1 MSITLSVPSVI
12 VNNETIA
19 IVPNSFTYDGGEGE
33 INVRAASGGGNTIES
48 VHSVNAEGKIGGCKF
63 DLYLTPDL
71 DSKIRTWKGQVGQ
84 NNIQF
89 VQRISGGG
97 NVTRSLSRQSLINM
111 VERNASSDG
120 VVSLEFKGDPM
131 AGV

>member
-12 VNNETIA
+12 VNNQTIA
-19 IVPNSFTYDGGEGE
+19 IVPNSFTYNGGEGE

-48 VHSVNAEGKIGGCKF
+48 VHSVNAENKIGKCKF
-63 DLYLTPDL
+63 DVYLTPDV
-71 DSKIRTWKGQVGQ
+71 DSLIRSWKNQVGQ

-89 VQRISGGG
+89 VQRLSGGG
-97 NVTRSLSRQSLINM
+97 NMTRSMSRMSLTND
-111 VERNASSDG
+111 VERAASSDG
-120 VVSLEFKGDPM
+120 VVSLEFAGDPM

>member
-12 VNNETIA
+12 VNNQTIA
-19 IVPNSFTYDGGEGE
+19 IVPNSFSYDGGEGE

-63 DLYLTPDL
+63 DVYLTPDV
-71 DSKIRTWKGQVGQ
+71 DSLIRTWKNQVGQ

-89 VQRISGGG
+89 VQRLSGGG
-97 NVTRSLSRQSLINM
+97 NFTRSLSRQSLINA
-111 VERNASSDG
+111 VERGASSDG

-131 AGV
+131 ASV

>member
-19 IVPNSFTYDGGEGE
+19 IVPNSFTYNGGEGE

-48 VHSVNAEGKIGGCKF
+48 VHSVNAENKIGMCKF
-63 DLYLTPDL
+63 DVYLTPDM
-71 DSKIRTWKGQVGQ
+71 DSRIRSWKNRVGQ

-97 NVTRSLSRQSLINM
+97 AVTRSFSRMSLINN

-120 VVSLEFKGDPM
+120 VVSLEFSGDPM

>member
-19 IVPNSFTYDGGEGE
+19 IVPNSFSYDGGEGE
-33 INVRAASGGGNTIES
+33 INVRAASGGGNTVES
-48 VHSVNAEGKIGGCKF
+48 VHSVNAENKIGGCKF
-63 DLYLTPDL
+63 DVYLTPDM
-71 DSKIRTWKGQVGQ
+71 DSRVRTWKNQVGQ

-97 NVTRSLSRQSLINM
+97 NVTRSFSRMSLINQ

>member
-33 INVRAASGGGNTIES
+33 INVRAASGGGNNIES
-48 VHSVNAEGKIGGCKF
+48 VHSVNAENKIGSCKF
-63 DLYLTPDL
+63 DVYLTPDM
-71 DSKIRTWKGQVGQ
+71 DSKVRSWKNQVGQ

-97 NVTRSLSRQSLINM
+97 NVTRSFSRMSLINP

>member
-19 IVPNSFTYDGGEGE
+19 IVPNSFSYNGGEGE

-48 VHSVNAEGKIGGCKF
+48 VHSVNAEGKIGKCKF
-63 DLYLTPDL
+63 NVYLTPDM
-71 DSKIRTWKGQVGQ
+71 DSRIRTWKSQVGQ

-97 NVTRSLSRQSLINM
+97 NVTRSMSRMSLTND

-120 VVSLEFKGDPM
+120 VVSLEFSGDPM

>member
-19 IVPNSFTYDGGEGE
+19 IVPNSFSYDGGEGE
-33 INVRAASGGGNTIES
+33 INVRAASGGGNNIES
-48 VHSVNAEGKIGGCKF
+48 VHSVNAENKIGNCKF
-63 DLYLTPDL
+63 DVYLTPDM
-71 DSKIRTWKGQVGQ
+71 DSKVRSWKNQVGQ

-97 NVTRSLSRQSLINM
+97 NVTRSFSRMSLINQ

-120 VVSLEFKGDPM
+120 VVSLEFAGDPM